1 MLNIG
6 DIQVGVD
13 IATAAS
19 IVGAI
24 IGFNISNWKT
34 RRQNHNDFLIRE
46 LRKGIDDFSS
56 LRHEAF
62 KYKNIYF
69 EKSIEFNKIKEKEE
83 NKINPSNALMT
94 KSAIDLVS
102 EYNRLKSELIYKKE
116 IIIDVLDIVV
126 KFMSKNDSDEVGK
139 IISKIEKSY
148 TGLLGETAAID
159 GTRRIAELENSL
171 NEMKHFLLE
180 VLGRSIRC

>member
-34 RRQNHNDFLIRE
+34 RKQSHNDFLIRE

-56 LRHEAF
+56 LRYEVF
-62 KYKNIYF
+62 KLKNTYRGR
-69 EKSIEFNKIKEKEE
+69 SIEFNLIREKEKDKKVLED
-83 NKINPSNALMT
+83 
-94 KSAIDLVS
+94 SANNLIREYDRILS
-102 EYNRLKSELIYKKE
+102 EIFDQKE
-116 IIIDVLDIVV
+116 FTLDILDIIVT
-126 KFMSKNDSDEVGK
+126 FLCKNDSDEVSK
-139 IISKIEKSY
+139 IKSKIEENYSK
-148 TGLLGETAAID
+148 LLADTAAVD
-159 GTRRIAELENSL
+159 GSKRIEALENSL
-171 NEMKHFLLE
+171 NEMKGVLLG
-180 VLGRSIRC
+180 VLSRLIR